1 MNFTTFNS
9 FKSRNFRLFFMG
21 QSVSL
26 LGTWM
31 QKTAVSWVIYSLTQ
45 SKFMLGVTV
54 FATLFPTALMSLY
67 GGVVADRYNRHKVLL
82 ITQIVSLVQAI
93 LLTISIIFIKDQA
106 VWTII
111 VLSAVLGVIN
121 GFDVP
126 ARQSLVREMVD
137 NKDDLPN
144 ALALNSSMVNL
155 SKLIG
160 PAIAGFIL
168 ESYGD
173 QVCFGLN
180 AMSFIPVIISLLL
193 MRLPKQELKPSA
205 DRNIKREFK
214 EAINYITSTPEIHSI
229 LIFVGLMSLFVL
241 SYTTLTPA
249 FAKDVFNGS
258 ASTLGVIDG
267 VIGFGAFVGA
277 IFLASLKPGTDLSKI
292 LAVNSLIFGIG
303 LVLFSNTDNY
313 YLALLLIAVA
323 AFGMMSVRTITNTII
338 QVNVPNEFR
347 GRVISIYV
355 MTLTG
360 LLPIGSLAIGSISQ
374 YIGVQ
379 SMVLIQGVLAIII
392 TLFYGRYLKKQ
403 KLKKENLALLEQQ
416 PEQGLGVK

>member
-1 MNFTTFNS
+1 MNLTTFNS

-45 SKFMLGVTV
+45 SKFMLGVSV
-54 FATLFPTALMSLY
+54 FATLFPTAVVSLY
-67 GGVVADRYNRHKVLL
+67 GGVVADRYNRHTVLL
-82 ITQIVSLVQAI
+82 ITQIVSLI
-93 LLTISIIFIKDQA
+93 QA
-106 VWTII
+106 VLLAFSIMFFETHAVWII
-111 VLSAVLGVIN
+111 IILSAVLGVIN

-160 PAIAGFIL
+160 PALAGFIL
-168 ESYGD
+168 ESFGD
-173 QVCFGLN
+173 DICFALN
-180 AMSFIPVIISLLL
+180 AVSFIPVIGSLLL
-193 MRLPKQELKPSA
+193 MRLPKQDIKPKA
-205 DRNIKREFK
+205 DRNIKSEFK
-214 EAINYITSTPEIHSI
+214 EAFSYILNTPEIHSV
-229 LIFVGLMSLFVL
+229 LIFTGLMSLFVL

-267 VIGFGAFVGA
+267 VIGFGAFIGA

-292 LAVNSLIFGIG
+292 LATNSLIFGIG
-303 LVLFSNTDNY
+303 LILFAETNIFS
-313 YLALLLIAVA
+313 LALIFAA
-323 AFGMMSVRTITNTII
+323 IGAFGMMSIRTITNTII
-338 QVNVPNEFR
+338 QVNAPNHFR
-347 GRVISIYV
+347 GRVISIYI
-355 MTLTG
+355 MSLTG
-360 LLPIGSLAIGSISQ
+360 LLPIGSLTIGSISH

-379 SMVLIQGVLAIII
+379 STVLIQGGLAIII
-392 TLFYGRYLKKQ
+392 TLFYGKYLKKV
-403 KLKKENLALLEQQ
+403 KLKKKALAILEQQ
-416 PEQGLGVK
+416 PEQGYGVK